1 MLVEQGSEGYS
12 HRFDGLS
19 LPILLVLMFRKL
31 LLIVIE
37 MLS

>member
-1 MLVEQGSEGYS
+1 MLVEQGSEDFL

-19 LPILLVLMFRKL
+19 LSSLLVLMFRKL
-31 LLIVIE
+31 LLIVVE